1 VIPRTL
7 KVLAWLRPE
16 SDRMRQLAPI
26 SLRLALLVSAVA
38 LEPVA
43 SRAAEFKIGE
53 TPCSDRFTIKV
64 IEPTGDIVSGG
75 GNRLTTPFGA
85 NFKCGDHV
93 GDCDPQSAPISP
105 IRKGLPQGW
114 ARDSMRRD
122 AQITSTGT
130 KFGLKPIRTARN
142 PDWWKSR
149 SEREP
154 NG

>member
-1 VIPRTL
+1 MATAGKR
-7 KVLAWLRPE
+7 
-16 SDRMRQLAPI
+16 SMRQLAPI
-26 SLRLALLVSAVA
+26 SLRLALLVSVVA
-38 LEPVA
+38 SESVA
-43 SRAAEFKIGE
+43 SRVAEFKIAE
-53 TPCSDRFTIKV
+53 TPCSDQFNVKV
-64 IEPTGDIVSGG
+64 IEPTGDIVSGD

-85 NFKCGDHV
+85 NFKCGDHI
-93 GDCDPQSAPISP
+93 GDCDLQSAPISP

-130 KFGLKPIRTARN
+130 KFALKPIRTARN
-142 PDWWKSR
+142 ADWWKSR